1 MQEDTL
7 FPDEVLR
14 YEPFVIREP
23 LNNTITHQDYTQK
36 ARIDVVEFE
45 DDHLVFS
52 NYGTF
57 LPESVENVVRK
68 DEPEERYRNTFLVET
83 MRNLDMIE
91 TPGGGIRKIFNF
103 QRRRYFPMLDYDL
116 SNGKVKVTITGKVIN
131 EDFARILAKNPDIA
145 LDDVLVLDKVQKQ
158 KTLTETEL
166 KYLRKNRFVEGRKSN
181 VYLSYSVIKPT
192 NDEGLMAEYVQNK
205 SFNDEHFK
213 KLIVEFIKKQGK
225 TSRKGI
231 DNLIIPMLSAVLSDE
246 QKKNKVTNYLSALR
260 MKGVIKSV
268 SYGLW
273 EMDNLNEF

>member
-1 MQEDTL
+1 LQEDTL